1 MSEKNMIASILEHKH
16 EREEH
21 KRTQVETAK
30 LEAYKQSVA
39 QQMESAVRNAVLKKD
54 DEIRNTKDRLSW
66 RDKMLRI
73 FTRILM
79 QSNGTFRK
87 AVDSIISFAKDT
99 YRSIF
104 SREEAKTIKSVMEAF
119 GKDKEDYRA
128 IGTFLVFT
136 ADDKENLSNSEYR
149 KVAREVDD
157 VAIGRYEQA
166 QKRGNSLK
174 L

>member
-1 MSEKNMIASILEHKH
+1 
-16 EREEH
+16 
-21 KRTQVETAK
+21 
-30 LEAYKQSVA
+30 
-39 QQMESAVRNAVLKKD
+39 
-54 DEIRNTKDRLSW
+54 
-66 RDKMLRI
+66 
-73 FTRILM
+73 M

-104 SREEAKTIKSVMEAF
+104 SREETKTIKNVMEAF
-119 GKDKEDYRA
+119 GKDREDYRA

-136 ADDKENLSNSEYR
+136 ADKKESLSNSEYR
-149 KVAREVDD
+149 KASREVDD
-157 VAIGRYEQA
+157 IAIGRYEQA

>member
-1 MSEKNMIASILEHKH
+1 
-16 EREEH
+16 
-21 KRTQVETAK
+21 
-30 LEAYKQSVA
+30 
-39 QQMESAVRNAVLKKD
+39 
-54 DEIRNTKDRLSW
+54 
-66 RDKMLRI
+66 
-73 FTRILM
+73 M

-87 AVDSIISFAKDT
+87 AVNTIISFAKDT

-119 GKDKEDYRA
+119 GKDKENYRA

-136 ADDKENLSNSEYR
+136 ADEKESLSNSEYR
-149 KVAREVDD
+149 KVAREVND

>member
-1 MSEKNMIASILEHKH
+1 
-16 EREEH
+16 
-21 KRTQVETAK
+21 
-30 LEAYKQSVA
+30 
-39 QQMESAVRNAVLKKD
+39 MESAVRNATLKKD
-54 DEIRNTKDRLSW
+54 DEINNLKDRISW
-66 RDKMLRI
+66 RDKMLGM
-73 FTRILM
+73 FTKILM

-87 AVDSIISFAKDT
+87 AVDSIINFAKDT
-99 YRSIF
+99 YGSIS

-119 GKDKEDYRA
+119 GKNKEDYRA

-136 ADDKENLSNSEYR
+136 ADKKENLSNSEYR
-149 KVAREVDD
+149 KAVREVDD